1 MKRYIKKSIIALIGA
16 MMITTAAFAISADDA
31 QNIVSQNYPDAMIM
45 DVSEDT
51 VDGVTV
57 YKVFFHSQKVAPS
70 DVTINADTGEI
81 ISRNVSYR

>member
-1 MKRYIKKSIIALIGA
+1 MNKFTKKILVALIGA

-31 QNIVSQNYPDAMIM
+31 QNIVSQDYPGAMIM

-57 YKVFFHSQKVAPS
+57 YKVFFHSQQIAPS
-70 DVTINADTGEI
+70 DVTINADTGKV